1 MFKKLEGIHNGV
13 HQWVGGTM
21 TGRLSASDPIF
32 YMHHAFIDLIWE
44 EFRKRQN
51 SSACEFIDPG
61 TDYPVFDDSDGIRPT
76 PEGHMPN
83 EKMDGMEFMFNKLGI
98 ENFWTKN
105 WYGYANRPSCANNCG
120 NSGDMICD
128 TEKSVCVGMQA
139 EDAGKVEDLQNAHEP
154 ATMVKRSKR
163 VSVSCRTNVTILLT
177 KTYTFLF

>member
-13 HQWVGGTM
+13 HRWVGGTM

-61 TDYPVFDDSDGIRPT
+61 TDYPVFDDSDDIRPT
-76 PEGHMPN
+76 PEDHMPN
-83 EKMDGMEFMFNKLGI
+83 EKMDGMEFMLNKLGI

-105 WYGYANRPSCANNCG
+105 WYGYAERPSCANNCG
-120 NSGDMICD
+120 NSEDMVCD
-128 TEKSVCVGMQA
+128 PENGVCVGMQA
-139 EDAGKVEDLQNAHEP
+139 EDTGAVEDFQPAPEP
-154 ATMVKRSKR
+154 VAMMMMDRGA
-163 VSVSCRTNVTILLT
+163 SVSCRTNVTISLT
-177 KTYTFLF
+177 